1 MAAQRT
7 ATATWRESGEAAL
20 LERIEL
26 LESEVRE
33 LRAERELL
41 ETELTIAK
49 SWVKGIAEWV
59 EENVPPVGAAAV
71 EEARLG
77 QKDAVIWLPAPTSES
92 PLEWRVIGA
101 AVALVALPWLLVVL
115 IVYGV
120 IALF

>member
-7 ATATWRESGEAAL
+7 ATATRRESAEAAL

-26 LESEVRE
+26 LEAEVRG

-49 SWVKGIAEWV
+49 HWVKELAEWV
-59 EENVPPVGAAAV
+59 EEHVPPVSAAAV

-77 QKDAVIWLPAPTSES
+77 QKGGYSSRSSSTP
-92 PLEWRVIGA
+92 
-101 AVALVALPWLLVVL
+101 
-115 IVYGV
+115 
-120 IALF
+120 